1 MTAARSPVF
10 TRHPISA
17 TPQYGVVLQPGDKL
31 EATDLY
37 DSMTG
42 QWSACPC
49 PGLTVQEGCDTIWIR
64 PHSPVVMEH
73 PQ

>member
-1 MTAARSPVF
+1 
-10 TRHPISA
+10 
-17 TPQYGVVLQPGDKL
+17 VVLQPGDKL

-42 QWSACPC
+42 QWSTCPC

-64 PHSPVVMEH
+64 PHLPVVMEH